1 MSTPLCAHCGSLALT
16 RERATPSRAFCG
28 RECQVAAYAIG
39 LKLAEADSAGV
50 PVNDNNV
57 IGLASSDGVLFRFS
71 RTQIQ
76 QFKAV
81 AGLIDGNVDDYIPVQ
96 VDGETLAIIS
106 DYVEMWY
113 RVETMAHLKSND
125 VPIEQLAKLVVA
137 CDYLEYY
144 EMLDDLIANILASET
159 HASQAFGIIELEPF
173 YSRIFYAC
181 AAYTIEIRLARAVSA
196 NPKLQAYARKYMK
209 DASEVLV
216 LDQAE
221 GPLFVKLPKYAN
233 AAIAAANADLLAVE
247 MLVRMNPSLV
257 VVQTIEAAVLGGSYA
272 VTQLLLARFP
282 ASQNTELYRSLHVAS
297 QRGHARIVEL
307 LLPRTTG
314 VTTEQMTMCV
324 TDAAEHDNVVRVLLT
339 DARAFAKAQAISL
352 YVESGNL
359 EMVKL
364 MMPRF
369 QSDDPDDPPDENDEE
384 ERAWRTTEDYFW
396 QSPEYVDQWLLLN
409 FAIHLGHIEIVKWM
423 LEFGI
428 KPEGPDEDVIPNTYY
443 GIPDQPIELLD
454 TAVRSNQ
461 AQIVSLLSRMGY
473 SKHVDDYGSL
483 VRLALENGN
492 MAIFHTLMCCS
503 EFDPSD
509 IPKRLQTPEIRE
521 LLLKYNQH
529 RAAKKQRK

>member
-1 MSTPLCAHCGSLALT
+1 
-16 RERATPSRAFCG
+16 
-28 RECQVAAYAIG
+28 VAAYAIG

-81 AGLIDGNVDDYIPVQ
+81 AGLIDGNVDDYITVQ

-113 RVETMAHLKSND
+113 RVETMAHLKSNAAR
-125 VPIEQLAKLVVA
+125 IEQLAKLVVA

-144 EMLDDLIANILASET
+144 DMLDDLIANILAGAT
-159 HASQAFGIIELEPF
+159 HVRQAFNVIELEPF

-181 AAYTIEIRLARAVSA
+181 RAGLIEELAIEASSTP
-196 NPKLQAYARKYMK
+196 NLQAHARKYIR
-209 DASEVLV
+209 DAAKVLGLNQV
-216 LDQAE
+216 GA
-221 GPLFVKLPKYAN
+221 PLWAKMPNYGNV
-233 AAIAAANADLLAVE
+233 AIAAANADLLAVE
-247 MLVRMNPSLV
+247 MIVRVKPSLV

-272 VTQLLLARFP
+272 VTQILLARFP
-282 ASQNTELYRSLHVAS
+282 ASQNTELYKSLHVAS

-314 VTTEQMTMCV
+314 VTSEQMTTCV

-339 DARAFAKAQAISL
+339 DARAFAKAEAISL

-409 FAIHLGHIEIVKWM
+409 LAIHLGHIEIVKWM
-423 LEFGI
+423 LEFGGI
-428 KPEGPDEDVIPNTYY
+428 KPEGPDEEAIPEINY
-443 GIPDQPIELLD
+443 GVPYRPTALVD
-454 TAVRSNQ
+454 TAARSNQ
-461 AQIVSLLSRMGY
+461 AQIVSLLLQKGY
-473 SKHVDDYGSL
+473 AKYVDDYDIL
-483 VRLALENGN
+483 VQLALEKGN
-492 MAIFHTLMCCS
+492 MAVFRALMRS
-503 EFDPSD
+503 YFFDSSR
-509 IPKRLQTPEIRE
+509 IPKQMQTAEVRT
-521 LLLKYNQH
+521 LLLEYYRAQ
-529 RAAKKQRK
+529 AAKKQRK